1 MASVESPMASIEPQK
16 PSAQPPKP
24 NWRLPVLLLSLGW
37 ALAFSVLTSGA
48 ATLNLAGAQ
57 LSSEAFHSTALA
69 VVTFSAGFYNLV
81 LPKEIASLGRWR
93 SYLFGAA
100 TGCVGCLISM
110 AGCEASSM
118 AMLCL
123 GGVLTGVGLCHGQ
136 NFRFGVTLCLPD
148 PELAPVAISW
158 VMAGGIIG
166 ALLGPEYARHA
177 RDLLPAEY
185 SGVFAVSA
193 AAFGL
198 LFLLLL
204 ASAGPLHALRGRV
217 NKSDPTS
224 VADADRRRPL
234 RVVYAQ
240 PRVAAA
246 TFVAA
251 ISYAVM
257 VFLMAALPLSMKDV
271 GHTFDEISGTIQ
283 AHMVAMFLPSF
294 GTGHLV
300 RRFGAPLLEVVGAA
314 LMAAGGAVMLAY
326 PRTLGGFAA
335 SQSLVGVG
343 WNFAFVAATSSL
355 QKLTRPGDER
365 TAVQSANDV
374 CVFGLSGASALL
386 AASALDE
393 IGWSSLHTYVLF
405 LTCGAIVVAV
415 FVSEA
420 LARRTKSD
428 ARVAAGSQT
437 CTK

>member
-1 MASVESPMASIEPQK
+1 MPPTEPQQ
-16 PSAQPPKP
+16 PSTERLKQR
-24 NWRLPVLLLSLGW
+24 WRLPVLILSLGW

-48 ATLNLAGAQ
+48 ATLNLAGSQ

-81 LPKEIASLGRWR
+81 LPKEIARLGRWR

-100 TGCVGCLISM
+100 TGCVGCIISM

-158 VMAGGIIG
+158 VLAGGIIG
-166 ALLGPEYARHA
+166 ALLGPEYAKHA

-185 SGVFAVSA
+185 AGVFAVSA

-204 ASAGPLHALRGRV
+204 ASAGPLRALRRRV
-217 NKSDPTS
+217 HKSNS
-224 VADADRRRPL
+224 AADADDRRRPL
-234 RVVYAQ
+234 CTVYAQ

-246 TFVAA
+246 TYVAA
-251 ISYAVM
+251 TSYAVM

-271 GHTFDEISGTIQ
+271 GHSFDEISGVIQ
-283 AHMVAMFLPSF
+283 GHMVAMFLPSF
-294 GTGHLV
+294 VTGHLV
-300 RRFGAPLLEVVGAA
+300 RRFGAPLLEVAGAA

-326 PRTLGGFAA
+326 PRMIGGFAV
-335 SQSLVGVG
+335 SQVLVGVG

-365 TAVQSANDV
+365 TTVQSANDV

-393 IGWSSLHTYVLF
+393 IGWSSLHSYVLL
-405 LTCGAIVVAV
+405 LTCGAIIVAV
-415 FVSEA
+415 AVSEA
-420 LARRTKSD
+420 RARRTNSD
-428 ARVAAGSQT
+428 TTVTAELHVSQSRA
-437 CTK
+437 